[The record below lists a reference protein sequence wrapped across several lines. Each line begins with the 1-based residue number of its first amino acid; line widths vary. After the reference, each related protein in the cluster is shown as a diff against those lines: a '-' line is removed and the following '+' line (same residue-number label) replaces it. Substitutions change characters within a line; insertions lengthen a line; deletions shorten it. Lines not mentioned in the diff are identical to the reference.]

1 MTRVIG
7 LTGGIGSGKSTV
19 SKFLAELGA
28 VIIDAD
34 KIGHESYL
42 PDTETWQK
50 LVKTF
55 GKEILAI
62 DNTIDRMKL
71 GTIVFDNPEKLK
83 QFNFIVHPPMFEIAR
98 KKIEE
103 SRKKQSKIIIL
114 DAPILFEA
122 NWTPLVDEVWVVVAN
137 EATVLRR
144 AVARTGLPEEQIRAR
159 INAQMSNE
167 ERIKQANAIIRND
180 GTTEDMRKQVK
191 KLWDNL
197 NDNDCA

>member
-1 MTRVIG
+1 
-7 LTGGIGSGKSTV
+7 
-19 SKFLAELGA
+19 
-28 VIIDAD
+28 
-34 KIGHESYL
+34 
-42 PDTETWQK
+42 
-50 LVKTF
+50 
-55 GKEILAI
+55 
-62 DNTIDRMKL
+62 
-71 GTIVFDNPEKLK
+71 
-83 QFNFIVHPPMFEIAR
+83 MFEIAR

>member
-55 GKEILAI
+55 GKEILAN
-62 DNTIDRMKL
+62 DNTIDRKKL
-71 GTIVFDNPEKLK
+71 GTLVFDNPEKLK
-83 QFNFIVHPPMFEIAR
+83 QFNAIVHPPMFEIAR

-122 NWTPLVDEVWVVVAN
+122 NWAPLVDEVWVVAAN

-144 AVARTGLPEEQIRAR
+144 AIARTGLPEEQIRAR

-167 ERIKQANAIIRND
+167 ERSKRAKVVIRND
-180 GTTEDMRKQVK
+180 GTTEDLRKQVK
-191 KLWDNL
+191 ELWEQINV
-197 NDNDCA
+197 